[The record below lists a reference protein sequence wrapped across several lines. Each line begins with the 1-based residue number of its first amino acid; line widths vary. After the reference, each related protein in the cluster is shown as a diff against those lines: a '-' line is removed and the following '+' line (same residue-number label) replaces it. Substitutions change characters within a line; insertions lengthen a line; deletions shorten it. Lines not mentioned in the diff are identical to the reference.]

1 LNSFRTGEGSPPTV
15 SVILSFLNSAATVKQ
30 CLLDLL
36 HQDYPTDLFE
46 VVVVDGGSTD
56 GSIPI
61 CRQLEVEFDN
71 MRLITKPGCTESE
84 GQTVGIESSSGET
97 IMFTNSDIYVPRDWI
112 RRHVQWLNNGFD
124 LVGGRVFWGGDKYSL
139 TWNVPASERP
149 EHEQQPGMGLGFSNC
164 SVRRST
170 LRGAG
175 GLPNL
180 QSQHDTEFALRVVKG
195 GGKLVLDPRIEV
207 YHDHPLKSLGGSF
220 RRSYGYARN
229 HVIVSRNIYG
239 RPVPGSSRV
248 TRRFLSS
255 AIREWT
261 LVNPVRV
268 YRESYAKA
276 RQHAISVG
284 LLEFI
289 FIRLLS
295 TRLGQDFGI
304 LRGGTVRDVAASS
317 IKDAHRGTNFGKWKR
332 ADAPFV
338 HGEEREIAAG
348 YSGKAGW
355 DSKAAGGASPPTAM
369 AKR

>member
-1 LNSFRTGEGSPPTV
+1 L
-15 SVILSFLNSAATVKQ
+15 LS
-30 CLLDLL
+30 LL
-36 HQDYPTDLFE
+36 HQDYPADLFE

-56 GSIPI
+56 ASIPI
-61 CRQLEVEFDN
+61 FRQLETEFDN
-71 MRLITKPGCTESE
+71 LRLITMPGCSESE
-84 GQTVGIESSSGET
+84 GQTAGIGSSKGEI
-97 IMFTNSDIYVPRDWI
+97 IMFTNSDIYVPMDWI
-112 RRHVQWLNNGFD
+112 RRHVDWLNSGFD

-149 EHEQQPGMGLGFSNC
+149 EYEQQPGMGLGFSNC

-170 LRGAG
+170 LHGAG

-195 GGKLVLDPRIEV
+195 GGRLVLDPKIEV
-207 YHDHPLKSLGGSF
+207 YHDHPLKSLSGSF

-229 HVIVSRNIYG
+229 HVIVSRNVYG
-239 RPVPGSSRV
+239 RPVPGSSKV
-248 TRRFLSS
+248 TRRFLGS

-268 YRESYAKA
+268 YRESSPKA
-276 RQHAISVG
+276 RRHSIAVG

-317 IKDAHRGTNFGKWKR
+317 VKDAHGAKNVGKSKR
-332 ADAPFV
+332 ADSPSARD
-338 HGEEREIAAG
+338 EEREIAAR
-348 YSGKAGW
+348 YSEKAGFPP
-355 DSKAAGGASPPTAM
+355 KATPAASLPTAT
-369 AKR
+369 AGP